1 MSRKTKESDVSEL
14 QAEDDVIKDAVTNA
28 VNDSFRYSH

>member
-1 MSRKTKESDVSEL
+1 MLRITKDNDVSEL

-28 VNDSFRYSH
+28 VRVCW